1 MTPAE
6 PGQSLFSRFRTAVRG
21 GTFRSRLVAV
31 FSFFLLMIVV
41 QFLVFLI
48 TLLFTIR
55 AGTMTRVLTV
65 LGRNF
70 EGMHAEE
77 LVYGFSK
84 NRTNSA
90 RAYDLI
96 RQSRSIFEER
106 LDFVAELQPSVSLK
120 DLRLLLERHERTF
133 DAYVILVDQLE
144 AFDSEARRLS
154 GDLLAIADAMR
165 EEETGLSDELHSI
178 IRLVA
183 LSAWHEHEFAE
194 RTMSENLQSIIA
206 FGESVRETA
215 RQPAAKLEGYRLAAT
230 ANRYLDTFQRYR
242 LNLEHLKTKELEL
255 HQSFFASR
263 DACLAAEEIVEQRL
277 LSFQW
282 WALVI
287 LVAFFG
293 LSAGTAVFA
302 TIFFSENLSRPLT
315 RLLEATASI
324 RAGEYGRPVEID
336 TSDEFGELGRQ
347 FNTMADELKASRE
360 KILLH
365 QRTLEQNILDR
376 TRQVRLSEALLRRI
390 IDLVPHFIYAK
401 DEDGRYFLVNR
412 AFADACGRSVEE
424 MIGLTYAELGGF
436 EDEVERV
443 QIEDDEVIRSN
454 RPMSISDYRTFVRG
468 GPRRFLQTNKIPFQ
482 SEDGAK
488 RSLLGV
494 SIDLT
499 EISEQKN
506 LAEALKDEAVR
517 ARQAA
522 DAANQSKSLF
532 LANMSHEIRTPLNA
546 IIGYSQLLSRYAGMN
561 ETQVA
566 YLTTIMNSG
575 AHLLSLIDNILEIS
589 RIEAGHLEYRPAP
602 FDLRLLLESVK
613 TMFAARAE
621 MHGVRMEF
629 VTDAAL
635 PRLLVTD
642 EGKLR
647 QILVNIVGNAVKFTE
662 KGHITTTSS
671 YRDGDLHIEIED
683 SGSGIEPEELALV
696 FEKFEQTSSG
706 RRIGTGTGLGM
717 ALSRQFA
724 RFLEGD
730 ITVESRPGVGTTF
743 RLTLPVE
750 LPKEGVLAPDVAPA
764 RRVRGLAPGTRRMTV
779 LVADDLESNRSVLTT
794 LLNLVGFGVGEAVDG
809 RDAVD
814 KFEKLLPDAVLMDLK
829 MPEMNGIEALRRIR
843 ATERGRQIPVLII
856 TAQGIDENRREALL
870 AGATSFICKP
880 FREDDLLQELG
891 TCLGIAYAYEDL
903 PAGGH
908 ATSGSAG
915 AFVELSRLPVE
926 FIRELRS
933 AIRRGERKGCLELLN
948 TLSERDAGIG
958 ERLRELVNAYE
969 YDRLLD
975 ILKLPGEDGDGT

>member
-1 MTPAE
+1 MTAE
-6 PGQSLFSRFRTAVRG
+6 SGQTLFSRFRTFVRG

-41 QFLVFLI
+41 QFLVFLVS
-48 TLLFTIR
+48 LLFTIR
-55 AGTMTRVLTV
+55 AGTMTQVLAV

-84 NRTNSA
+84 NRANSA
-90 RAYDLI
+90 RAYELI

-106 LDFVAELQPSVSLK
+106 LDFAAELQPSFNLMN
-120 DLRLLLERHERTF
+120 LRNLLERHEHTF
-133 DAYVILVDQLE
+133 DEYVILVDQLE

-154 GDLLAIADAMR
+154 GDLLTIADAMR
-165 EEETGLSDELHSI
+165 EEEAGLSDELHAI

-183 LSAWHEHEFAE
+183 LSAWHEQESAE
-194 RTMSENLQSIIA
+194 RTMNENLQSIIA
-206 FGESVRETA
+206 FGKSVRETA
-215 RQPAAKLEGYRLAAT
+215 LKPADKLEGYRLAAT
-230 ANRYLDTFQRYR
+230 GNRYLDTFHRYR
-242 LNLEHLKTKELEL
+242 LNLEHLKSKELEL
-255 HQSFFASR
+255 HQSFFALR
-263 DACLAAEEIVEQRL
+263 DACLAAEEVVKQRL

-287 LVAFFG
+287 LVAFFV
-293 LSAGTAVFA
+293 LSVGTAAFA
-302 TIFFSENLSRPLT
+302 TIFFSESLSRPLT
-315 RLLEATASI
+315 RLLDATAAI
-324 RAGEYGRPVEID
+324 RAGEYGRLVEID
-336 TSDEFGELGRQ
+336 SSDEFGELGRQ
-347 FNTMADELKASRE
+347 FNTMADELKTSRE

-376 TRQVRLSEALLRRI
+376 TRQVRLSEALLRQI

-412 AFADACGRSVEE
+412 AFAEVCRRSVEE
-424 MIGLTYAELGGF
+424 MIGLTYADLGGF
-436 EDEVERV
+436 EDEIERV
-443 QIEDDEVIRSN
+443 NNEDREVIRSN
-454 RPMSISDYRTFVRG
+454 RPMSISDYRTFVRD

-482 SEDGAK
+482 SEDGGK

-499 EISEQKN
+499 EITEQKN
-506 LAEALKDEAVR
+506 LAEALKDEAIR

-546 IIGYSQLLSRYAGMN
+546 IIGYSQLLSRNAGLN
-561 ETQVA
+561 ETQIA

-575 AHLLSLIDNILEIS
+575 SHLLSLIDNILEIS

-602 FDLRLLLESVK
+602 FDLRLLLDSVK

-629 VTDAAL
+629 VTDATI

-662 KGHITTTSS
+662 KGHITTTAS
-671 YRDGDLHIEIED
+671 YREGTLQIEVED
-683 SGSGIEPEELALV
+683 SGTGIAPEELALV

-706 RRIGTGTGLGM
+706 RRVGSGTGLGM
-717 ALSRQFA
+717 ALSLRFA
-724 RFLEGD
+724 RFLKGD
-730 ITVESRPGVGTTF
+730 ITVESRPCEGTTF
-743 RLTLPVE
+743 RLTLPVD
-750 LPKEGVLAPDVAPA
+750 LPREGVLASDVAPA
-764 RRVRGLAPGTRRMTV
+764 RRVRGIAPGSRRMTV

-809 RDAVD
+809 RDAVE

-829 MPEMNGIEALRRIR
+829 MPEMSGIEALRQIR
-843 ATERGRQIPVLII
+843 ASERGRQVPVLII
-856 TAQGIDENRREALL
+856 TAQGVDENRREALL
-870 AGATSFICKP
+870 AGATGFICKP
-880 FREDDLLQELG
+880 FREDDLLRELG
-891 TCLGIAYAYEDL
+891 TCLGVSYVYEDAS
-903 PAGGH
+903 AGGRREKE
-908 ATSGSAG
+908 SAG
-915 AFVELSRLPVE
+915 AFVDLSSLSHE
-926 FIRELRS
+926 FIRELRR
-933 AIRRGERKGCLELLN
+933 AIQRGERKGCLELLN
-948 TLSERDAGIG
+948 TLPERDAAIG

-969 YDRLLD
+969 YDRLLEV
-975 ILKLPGEDGDGT
+975 LKIPGEDGGST